1 MSQREKQTKAG
12 AEAPKDLAQRGD
24 ERIASPNPRTVY
36 GISGSV
42 SRSANPVRIA
52 VRATPE
58 KKAWLQR
65 AASVSH
71 KSVSEFLLEA
81 GMNAADEA
89 LIDQRSFKLD
99 EDQWKAFQEVLSRP
113 VARKPR
119 LARLLAEKSVLE

>member
-1 MSQREKQTKAG
+1 M
-12 AEAPKDLAQRGD
+12 
-24 ERIASPNPRTVY
+24 
-36 GISGSV
+36 
-42 SRSANPVRIA
+42 
-52 VRATPE
+52 RATPD

-99 EDQWKAFQEVLSRP
+99 GDQWQAFQEVLARP

-119 LARLLAEKSVLE
+119 LARLLTEKSVLE

>member
-1 MSQREKQTKAG
+1 MLEG
-12 AEAPKDLAQRGD
+12 LVQRGAAGTD
-24 ERIASPNPRTVY
+24 PPNALMEY

-42 SRSANPVRIA
+42 SRSANPVRIV
-52 VRATPE
+52 VRATPD

-71 KSVSEFLLEA
+71 RSVSEFLLEA

-99 EDQWKAFQEVLSRP
+99 E
-113 VARKPR
+113 
-119 LARLLAEKSVLE
+119 

>member
-1 MSQREKQTKAG
+1 M
-12 AEAPKDLAQRGD
+12 PKGLAQRGAARTD
-24 ERIASPNPRTVY
+24 SPNAVMEY

-52 VRATPE
+52 VRATPD

-99 EDQWKAFQEVLSRP
+99 GDQWQAFQEVLARP

-119 LARLLAEKSVLE
+119 LARLLTEKSVLE